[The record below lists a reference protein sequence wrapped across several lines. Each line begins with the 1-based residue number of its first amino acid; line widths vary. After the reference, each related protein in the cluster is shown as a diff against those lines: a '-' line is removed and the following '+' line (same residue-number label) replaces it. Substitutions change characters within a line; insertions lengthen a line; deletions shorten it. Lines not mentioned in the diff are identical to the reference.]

1 MASSLRVL
9 HITTEFPP
17 FVVGGLGTALGGLAS
32 ASARARADV
41 GVLLI
46 IDELLAKVVERVE
59 RSTDGRRVP
68 VDGAGHADL
77 AADDDGDAASVA
89 PAITLFQIYDS
100 DPPEVAARIAMEW
113 KPDVIHLHVVWVLP
127 FLRSILERVRVPVVY
142 TVHCLL
148 RAAFDIGREPA
159 HILEYSGQQKTTIG
173 LARRV
178 IALTH
183 NEAALTGGYYPE
195 ARERIRVVGNGID
208 DSQTARYAARRKK
221 PDESLLALYAGR
233 LVERKGVRDLLD
245 AIPLVLD
252 SSPDMRFVFAG
263 GPVNTSAEELE
274 QAWLP
279 ASCAP
284 FRNRISFTGWLSMEQ
299 LVEWYRAADMLVV
312 PSRYEPFG
320 MVILEG
326 MLHGLPIAA
335 ANVGGPRE
343 ILEHER
349 TGLLFPPGDVEA
361 IAQALLRLV
370 TSAEASPESGRGSG
384 ARGSRKVALAAHHRA
399 GT

>member
-1 MASSLRVL
+1 M
-9 HITTEFPP
+9 P
-17 FVVGGLGTALGGLAS
+17 
-32 ASARARADV
+32 
-41 GVLLI
+41 
-46 IDELLAKVVERVE
+46 VE
-59 RSTDGRRVP
+59 P
-68 VDGAGHADL
+68 
-77 AADDDGDAASVA
+77 DAALNQ
-89 PAITLFQIYDS
+89 PAATGEPEITLFQIFYS
-100 DPPEVAARIAMEW
+100 RPPEVAVRIVEEW
-113 KPDVIHLHVVWVLP
+113 KPDVIHLHVPWALKFVLP
-127 FLRSILERVRVPVVY
+127 ILERFRIPLVY
-142 TVHCLL
+142 TVHSLL
-148 RAAFDIGREPA
+148 RAAYELGLEPA
-159 HILEYSGQQKTTIG
+159 PILEYGADQETTIG

-183 NEAALTGGYYPE
+183 DEAALIGGYYPD

-208 DSQTARYAARRKK
+208 DSQTAHHAARRKK

-233 LVERKGVRDLLD
+233 LVERKGVRELLD

-263 GPVNTSAEELE
+263 GPVNSGAEELE

-284 FRNRISFTGWLSMEQ
+284 FRSRISFTGWLSMEQ
-299 LVEWYRAADMLVV
+299 LVEWYQAADMLVV

-370 TSAEASPESGRGSG
+370 RQSKLRRNLGEAA
-384 ARGSRKVALAAHHRA
+384 AREVRARWLWPRIIEQVHRVYSEALEEPAPLP
-399 GT
+399 